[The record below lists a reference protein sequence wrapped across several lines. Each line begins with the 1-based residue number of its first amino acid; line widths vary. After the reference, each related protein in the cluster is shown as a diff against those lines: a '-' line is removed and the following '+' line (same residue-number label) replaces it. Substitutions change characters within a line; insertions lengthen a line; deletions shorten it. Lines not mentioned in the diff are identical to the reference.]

1 MLQVKLGGGKPSEY
15 SGNDGESLNVQL
27 GEILTRPLAEYLF
40 EEVKVIGDLLI
51 YKAKT
56 PRPCSAAGSRP

>member
-51 YKAKT
+51 
-56 PRPCSAAGSRP
+56 